1 MSSIRQ
7 KKTIVGLV
15 AIIIA
20 ALFFSCSVGQ
30 REVLPAPKGFF
41 IKEGEDINFTYWDY
55 DISINYLSADP
66 QQVLVKVDGKVIKEI
81 NKSIDDFPRGV
92 YWKFEDLRFE
102 LKPVI
107 WRINEEDRNL
117 PYFEETWNTTE
128 LYFEVCILSP
138 YPSENNF
145 IKKMG
150 AIGMVIAI
158 AVIITAIIVT
168 KKIRRR
174 TK

>member
-1 MSSIRQ
+1 MIW
-7 KKTIVGLV
+7 TVIV
-15 AIIIA
+15 IIA
-20 ALFFSCSVGQ
+20 AFFFCRMCVGQ
-30 REVLPAPKGFF
+30 GEIPPAPEGFF
-41 IKEGEDINFTYWDY
+41 IEEGQDINFTYWDHN
-55 DISINYLSADP
+55 ISINYLSADP
-66 QQVLVKVDGKVIKEI
+66 QRVLVKVNGKVINEI
-81 NKSIDDFPRGV
+81 NKSIDDSPRGV

-107 WRINEEDRNL
+107 WRINEEGRNL

-145 IKKMG
+145 IKNIG
-150 AIGMVIAI
+150 AIGMIIAI